1 MLPRALDAVR
11 GVAGG
16 GGVRQQQTLAER
28 VSCTGTGLHSGAPVR
43 LELLPAREGTGIVFV
58 RTDRTHP
65 VEIPARP
72 GGVTSTRLAT
82 TLGSGAASVATVEH
96 LLAALYG
103 LGIDNVRVSV
113 DGPELPVMDGSAAS
127 FVYLIRSAGIRVQR
141 EPRAVLRVLAPI
153 EVDEGDRRI
162 RIEPARG
169 LRISYA
175 VDFAHPA
182 IGRQELKLDRLDAQ
196 RFETEIASARTFGF
210 LQDVR
215 ALWSAGLAQGGSLHN
230 TVLLDETRVMNPRR
244 SALAGRV
251 RAPQGARPARRSR
264 AARGRD
270 RRAREGR
277 VRRARAAP
285 PPGRGPARP
294 PEGLAPARSRRAPR
308 PRPGPAAH
316 ARLTWLDARSPSP
329 ATARASLRRGG
340 GEAKRAAS
348 RRRAESGR
356 RGPLPRRDP

>member
-1 MLPRALDAVR
+1 MQ
-11 GVAGG
+11 
-16 GGVRQQQTLAER
+16 QQQTLAER

-58 RTDRTHP
+58 RTDRTHA

-72 GGVTSTRLAT
+72 VGVTSTRLAT

-103 LGIDNVRVSV
+103 LGIDNVRVSL

-162 RIEPARG
+162 RIEPARW
-169 LRISYA
+169 LRVSYA

-182 IGRQELKLDRLDAQ
+182 IGRQELKLDRLDAR
-196 RFETEIASARTFGF
+196 RFETEIAPARTFGF

-230 TVLLDETRVMNPRR
+230 TVLLDDTRVMNEGGLRWPDEFVRHKVLDLLGDL
-244 SALAGRV
+244 ALLGVAIEGHVKVERGGHALHHRLVTALLDRPKAWRLREAG
-251 RAPQGARPARRSR
+251 P
-264 AARGRD
+264 
-270 RRAREGR
+270 RRARD
-277 VRRARAAP
+277 
-285 PPGRGPARP
+285 
-294 PEGLAPARSRRAPR
+294 LAPLLT
-308 PRPGPAAH
+308 PA
-316 ARLTWLDARSPSP
+316 
-329 ATARASLRRGG
+329 
-340 GEAKRAAS
+340 
-348 RRRAESGR
+348 
-356 RGPLPRRDP
+356 

>member
-1 MLPRALDAVR
+1 VQ
-11 GVAGG
+11 
-16 GGVRQQQTLAER
+16 QQQTLAER
-28 VSCTGTGLHSGAPVR
+28 VSCAGTGLHSGAPVR

-58 RTDRTHP
+58 RTDRTHA

-103 LGIDNVRVSV
+103 LGIDNVRVSL

-162 RIEPARG
+162 RIEPARS
-169 LRISYA
+169 LRVSYA

-182 IGRQELKLDRLDAQ
+182 IGRQELKLDRLDAR
-196 RFETEIASARTFGF
+196 RFETEIAPARTFGF

-230 TVLLDETRVMNPRR
+230 TVLLDDTRVMNEGGLRWPDEFVRHKVLDLLGDL
-244 SALAGRV
+244 ALLGVAIEGHVKVERGGHALHHRLV
-251 RAPQGARPARRSR
+251 TALLDRPKAWRLRE
-264 AARGRD
+264 ATP
-270 RRAREGR
+270 RARD
-277 VRRARAAP
+277 
-285 PPGRGPARP
+285 
-294 PEGLAPARSRRAPR
+294 LAPLLTPALSR
-308 PRPGPAAH
+308 
-316 ARLTWLDARSPSP
+316 
-329 ATARASLRRGG
+329 
-340 GEAKRAAS
+340 
-348 RRRAESGR
+348 
-356 RGPLPRRDP
+356 